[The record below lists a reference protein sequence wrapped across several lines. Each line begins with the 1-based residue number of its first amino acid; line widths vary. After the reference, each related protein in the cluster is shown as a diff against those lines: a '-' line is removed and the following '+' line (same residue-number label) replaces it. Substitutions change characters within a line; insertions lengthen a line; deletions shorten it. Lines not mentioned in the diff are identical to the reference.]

1 MAEMIHIERLS
12 RGVWSLAHYLVERSP
27 APMPQIVGL
36 RDNVLEAARVA
47 VTFPIPRTIYV
58 VNEAGE
64 LQGMIPADRLASTIF
79 DLIDSSTPETSAQSP
94 FSKHALVKEASAI
107 TAESLMVPVPV
118 TISDDKNLAEAMIAL
133 CSSHLDQIPVLNE
146 EKQIVGVIRALDII
160 REWVED
166 TLETELETQSI
177 HRTFSDAA
185 SLPRDGHKVTPES
198 LLAKIKEHEQAQLRV
213 YIGAAAG
220 VGKTYQM
227 LEEAHELKRQG
238 VDVVLGY
245 VEPHGRIETET
256 LVEGLEVLPRKRIE
270 YRGTVFEELDV
281 EAIIPRHPSI
291 VVIDELAHTNIP
303 GSKNEKRYQDVLDI
317 LDAGISVTTALNIQ
331 HIESLNDAVTRI
343 TGVRVRETVPDSFFK
358 RANEVVDIDVSVDTL
373 RTRLRQGKIYPIEK
387 IQQALNNFFRKGN
400 LSALRELALRR
411 VALDQAT
418 KAHDYRQREGLEQAA
433 IPEKVMVAMASRGS
447 AKRILRAG
455 SRISGRLASDWCAVY
470 VETPGEEMGRIK
482 PEDHAALLEN
492 IRFAKDLGAK
502 VVKLKGRRV
511 ADVLIDFARKEGIT
525 HVVFGQSSRSR
536 WDILIHGSVINR
548 FLREVRDASVHV
560 VPLENANV
568 NGASTS
574 AN

>member
-1 MAEMIHIERLS
+1 
-12 RGVWSLAHYLVERSP
+12 
-27 APMPQIVGL
+27 MPQLVGL
-36 RDNVLEAARVA
+36 KDNVLEAARVA

-58 VNEAGE
+58 INEAGE
-64 LQGMIPADRLASTIF
+64 LKGMIPADRLASAVF
-79 DLIDSSTPETSAQSP
+79 GLIDSSHSRTSPASP
-94 FSKHALVKEASAI
+94 FFKHAVVKEASSI

-118 TISDDKNLAEAMIAL
+118 TISDDKNLAEAMRTL
-133 CSSHLDQIPVLNE
+133 YLSKLDQIPVLNE
-146 EKQIVGVIRALDII
+146 ANQIVGVIRALDII

-166 TLETELETQSI
+166 TLQTQLGDETRSI
-177 HRTFSDAA
+177 HTTFSNATA
-185 SLPRDGHKVTPES
+185 LRQDGHKFTPES
-198 LLAKIKEHEQAQLRV
+198 LLAKIKESEAARMRV

-238 VDVVLGY
+238 VDIVLGY
-245 VEPHGRIETET
+245 IEPHGRIETET
-256 LVEGLEVLPRKRIE
+256 LVEGLEQVPRRKLE
-270 YRGTVFEELDV
+270 YQGTVFEELDV
-281 EAIIPRHPSI
+281 DAVIARHPSI
-291 VVIDELAHTNIP
+291 VVIDELAHTNVP
-303 GSKNEKRYQDVLDI
+303 GSKNQKRYQDVIDI
-317 LDAGISVTTALNIQ
+317 LDAGISVITAVNIQ

-455 SRISGRLASDWCAVY
+455 SRIAGRLASDWYAVY
-470 VETPGEEMGRIK
+470 VETPNEEMGRIK

-492 IRFAKDLGAK
+492 IRFARDLGAK
-502 VVKLKGRRV
+502 VIKLKGRRV
-511 ADVLIDFARKEGIT
+511 ADALIDFARKEGIT
-525 HVVFGQSSRSR
+525 HVVFGQSARSR
-536 WDILIHGSVINR
+536 WDIFLHGSVINR
-548 FLREVRDASVHV
+548 FLRDVRDASVHV
-560 VPLENANV
+560 VPLEGKETDGASR
-568 NGASTS
+568 NGAQ
-574 AN
+574 

>member
-1 MAEMIHIERLS
+1 
-12 RGVWSLAHYLVERSP
+12 
-27 APMPQIVGL
+27 MPQIVGL

-94 FSKHALVKEASAI
+94 FSKHAIVKEASSI

-118 TISDDKNLAEAMIAL
+118 TISDDKNLAEAMMAL

-146 EKQIVGVIRALDII
+146 ETQIVGVIRALDII
-160 REWVED
+160 REWVEN

-177 HRTFSDAA
+177 HTTFSDSA
-185 SLPRDGHKVTPES
+185 SLPRDGHKATPES

-245 VEPHGRIETET
+245 IEPHGRIETET
-256 LVEGLEVLPRKRIE
+256 LVEGLEEIPRKRIE
-270 YRGTVFEELDV
+270 YRGGIFEELDV
-281 EAIIPRHPSI
+281 EAVIARHPSI
-291 VVIDELAHTNIP
+291 VVIDELAHTNVP
-303 GSKNEKRYQDVLDI
+303 GTKNEKRYQDVFDI
-317 LDAGISVTTALNIQ
+317 LGAGISVITAVNIQ

-343 TGVRVRETVPDSFFK
+343 TGVQVRETVPDSFFK

-411 VALDQAT
+411 VAMDQAT

-433 IPEKVMVAMASRGS
+433 IPERVMVAMASRGS

-455 SRISGRLASDWCAVY
+455 SRIAGRLASDWYAVY

-502 VVKLKGRRV
+502 VIKLKGRRV
-511 ADVLIDFARKEGIT
+511 ADELIDFARKEAIT

-560 VPLENANV
+560 VPLEKANV

-574 AN
+574 